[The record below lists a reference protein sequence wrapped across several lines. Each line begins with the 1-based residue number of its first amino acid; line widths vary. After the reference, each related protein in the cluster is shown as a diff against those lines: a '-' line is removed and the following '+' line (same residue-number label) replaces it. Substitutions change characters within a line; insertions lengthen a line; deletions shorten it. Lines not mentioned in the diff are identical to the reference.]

1 MNLTD
6 KNAQDSIISVPKIFE
21 LSANPSEGEK
31 AEKAVFEA
39 FKSLQIPGYKMVIF
53 SCLRFTG
60 LKDEKSEKQKD
71 ENSEKQIIRESDL
84 R

>member
-6 KNAQDSIISVPKIFE
+6 QNAQDSVISVPKSFE
-21 LSANPSEGEK
+21 LSANPKDGEK
-31 AEKAVFEA
+31 AEKEVFEA

-53 SCLRFTG
+53 SGLRFTG
-60 LKDEKSEKQKD
+60 QKD
-71 ENSEKQIIRESDL
+71 LSSEDQIIRESDL

>member
-6 KNAQDSIISVPKIFE
+6 QNAQDSVISVPKTFE
-21 LSANPSEGEK
+21 LSANPSDGEK

-53 SCLRFTG
+53 SGLRFTG
-60 LKDEKSEKQKD
+60 QKD
-71 ENSEKQIIRESDL
+71 LSSEDQIIRESDL